1 MMELSF
7 EHQSS
12 CNAPSKLIHVAVL
25 RPAWCRFAFLSIDVK
40 MPSSQFS
47 LSLIFPKI
55 VSRLLTAKTLM
66 FLYLYDTAV
75 SPPPNAE
82 SSCSE
87 SNKTETQVDFPDKL
101 DPQITI
107 PNTQELQVILEE
119 QISVLIP
126 TKNLFKITWLICS
139 NFTLFFYWNFPL
151 LIKFV
156 QPVCWAILNKG
167 GQARPWFLTKKFEQ

>member
-1 MMELSF
+1 
-7 EHQSS
+7 
-12 CNAPSKLIHVAVL
+12 
-25 RPAWCRFAFLSIDVK
+25 
-40 MPSSQFS
+40 
-47 LSLIFPKI
+47 
-55 VSRLLTAKTLM
+55 M

-107 PNTQELQVILEE
+107 PNTQELQVILQE

-126 TKNLFKITWLICS
+126 TKNLFKIT
-139 NFTLFFYWNFPL
+139 
-151 LIKFV
+151 
-156 QPVCWAILNKG
+156 
-167 GQARPWFLTKKFEQ
+167 